1 MNKKAPTFLIFMLT
15 AQLAFADIGYISY
28 SDFYSG
34 FYLVTILP
42 VLLWITNLLIAIKT
56 YKRKHVPNGLFWIVN
71 SLSILLALIS
81 ISPVYTD
88 ITEMGIEA
96 FEIYGLVL
104 IFLVLIPLTLSLFAI
119 QNRLNIKTK

>member
-1 MNKKAPTFLIFMLT
+1 MLT

-28 SDFYSG
+28 SDFYCG

-56 YKRKHVPNGLFWIVN
+56 FKRRHVSKGLFWIVN

-104 IFLVLIPLTLSLFAI
+104 ILLVLIPLTLSLISI